1 MILELAAALALSE
14 RCAPK
19 IAPGTLIPIVRTE
32 SGFDTLA
39 IGVNRGAT
47 GWARPRTPQA
57 AAQIARKLIADGA
70 NLDLGLAQINTAN
83 LARLRLSVE
92 DAFDPC
98 RNLAAAGELLA
109 ANYHAVRGRAPNDQA
124 ALRTALSLYN
134 TGRTDRGFRNGY
146 VAKVEAA
153 ARSLVPAID
162 MAPETKA
169 PTAGD
174 TGPASRDVFARA
186 SSSPILVF
194 AAGAP
199 STQSSLEV
207 AP

>member
-1 MILELAAALALSE
+1 MILDLAAAYALAQI
-14 RCAPK
+14 CAPGV
-19 IAPGTLIPIVRTE
+19 AAETLLSVVHTE
-32 SGFDTLA
+32 SAFDTLA
-39 IGVNRGAT
+39 IGVNRGPSAL
-47 GWARPRTPQA
+47 ARPRTPQEA
-57 AAQIARKLIADGA
+57 ARIARKLIADGA

-83 LARLRLSVE
+83 LARLGLSVE

-109 ANYHAVRGRAPNDQA
+109 ANYHAVRGRTANEQA

-153 ARSLVPAID
+153 ARSLVPALEL
-162 MAPETKA
+162 APKPKA

-174 TGPASRDVFARA
+174 TGLASHDVFARA
-186 SSSPILVF
+186 DDSPILVF
-194 AAGAP
+194 AVEASSTP
-199 STQSSLEV
+199 SRLEV

>member
-1 MILELAAALALSE
+1 MILDLAATYALAQQ
-14 RCAPK
+14 CAPGV
-19 IAPGTLIPIVRTE
+19 AAETLLSVVHTE
-32 SGFDTLA
+32 SAFDTLA
-39 IGVNRGAT
+39 IGVNRGPTA
-47 GWARPRTPQA
+47 WARPRTPQA
-57 AAQIARKLIADGA
+57 AARIARRLIADGA

-109 ANYHAVRGRAPNDQA
+109 ANYHAVRGGAANDQA

-153 ARSLVPAID
+153 ARSLVPK
-162 MAPETKA
+162 PKA

-174 TGPASRDVFARA
+174 TRLASHDVFVRA
-186 SSSPILVF
+186 NGSPILVF
-194 AAGAP
+194 AADAP
-199 STQSSLEV
+199 STSSSLEV